1 MTRRRGLVWLWPL
14 SAVLAIVAVA
24 IAVSAGG
31 TSSSSPRQSA
41 LVPTVDTGTPLSRP
55 APDFTLTDQFGKHV
69 SLSAFRGRVV
79 ILAFND
85 SQCTTVCPL
94 TTSAMVDAKRLLGP
108 AGAKVALLGI
118 DANPQA
124 TQVKDVRSYSQ
135 LHGMTH
141 SWQFLTGSL
150 AQLRSVWHKYGIEV
164 AITRGQIDHTPALF
178 VIDRAGRLV
187 RLYLTTMAYASIG
200 QQAQLLAQKAAS
212 LLPGH
217 PRVASTVSYEPI
229 PTIPPPTKASV
240 PLAGGGTLALGPARG
255 PRLYAF
261 FATWDAQVTPLAK
274 QLRELDR
281 YATIRGLPPLT
292 AVDEGSVE
300 PSPATL
306 PRFLSALGRPLAY
319 PVAIDASGRVA
330 DGYGVQDEPWFVLV
344 SPGGKVLWYYDI
356 ATSGWLSTGALI
368 KQVRA
373 ALARPGTP
381 SGAAA
386 VQAALAGSPAPLAA
400 LHQQA
405 DQVLGGIPALL
416 ARLRTL
422 RGYPVVVNAW
432 ASWCGPCQSEF
443 GVFGA
448 ASARYGRQVAFVG
461 VDTYD
466 NPSDAAAFLRAHRVS
481 YPSYQSPTPAALSP
495 LGQVFGLPT
504 TFFINGA
511 GKLVYVKSGPYLT
524 VGALNQDI
532 ATYAR

>member
-41 LVPTVDTGTPLSRP
+41 LVPTVDTGTPLSKP

-150 AQLRSVWHKYGIEV
+150 AQLHSVWGKYGIDV

-178 VIDRAGRLV
+178 VIDPAGRLV

-200 QQAQLLAQKAAS
+200 QQAQLLAQEAAS

-217 PRVASTVSYEPI
+217 PRVASAVSYKPI
-229 PTIPPPTKASV
+229 PTIPPTTKAAL
-240 PLAGGGTLALGPARG
+240 PLAGGGTLAFGPAAG

-261 FATWDAQVTPLAK
+261 FATWDAQVTDLAK

-281 YATIRGLPPLT
+281 YATMRGLPSLT

-300 PSPATL
+300 PSPAAL

-319 PVAIDASGRVA
+319 PVAIDSSGRVA

-356 ATSGWLSTGALI
+356 ATSGWLSTSALI

-373 ALARPGTP
+373 ALARPSAP
-381 SGAAA
+381 PGAAA
-386 VQAALAGSPAPLAA
+386 VQAELAGSPAPLAA

-405 DQVLGGIPALL
+405 DQVLGGMPALL
-416 ARLRTL
+416 GRVRAL

-432 ASWCGPCQSEF
+432 ASWCGPCQGEF
-443 GVFGA
+443 GLFAA
-448 ASARYGRQVAFVG
+448 ASARYGKRVAFLG
-461 VDTYD
+461 ADTND
-466 NPSDAAAFLRAHRVS
+466 SAADAAAFMRSHRVS
-481 YPSYQSPTPAALSP
+481 YPSYQSPSTSALSP
-495 LGQVFGLPT
+495 LGQVIGLPT
-504 TFFINGA
+504 TFFINSA
-511 GKLVYVKSGPYLT
+511 GKVVFVHTGQYASQGTLD
-524 VGALNQDI
+524 QDI